1 MHYKIKELHRLI
13 TTLKNEEGLSDYGVT
28 LLEGYAVGLET
39 VVKNCSIPAV
49 IHWVA
54 ITEKMPESGQCVL
67 LYSPK
72 SGVGEGAWISAKGHF
87 EQWRWNAILTNVSH
101 WAELPQ
107 PPCV

>member
-49 IHWVA
+49 IHWVD

-101 WAELPQ
+101 WAELPE
-107 PPCV
+107 PPCL